1 MRFFQV
7 KSPSEARRLLDRE
20 VPLPG
25 VETVPLPAARDRVLA
40 RGIVAPH
47 DLPEFDRAVVDGY
60 AVRAADTFGA
70 SPGQPAYLT
79 VVGEVLMGQAAAVTV
94 GRCEAVRIATG
105 GMIPAGADA
114 VVMIEYTQ
122 TLADGMIEVTRPA
135 APGEH
140 AVRRGDDVRAGELLV
155 PQGRRLRPHDLGAL
169 AGLGF
174 GTVEVFVRP
183 CVALLPTGDE
193 IVPVEAT
200 PGPGQVRDVN
210 TTALAA
216 AVEAAGGVPAPL
228 PIVPDE
234 PARLRAALADALACA
249 DLVLI
254 SGGSSVG
261 ARDGT
266 LDALLSF
273 PDSELLLHGI
283 AIRPGKPVI
292 AVRIGPRILFGLP
305 GNPVSALV
313 VFDQFV
319 RPHLRRLAGEGVH
332 HPQSSADDSAGHRT
346 PNAEPLLP
354 TAPCLVAVLAANV
367 ASDPGKE
374 DYVRVRLRWE
384 SVDGPDGGLWVAEPV
399 LGKSAL
405 IATMVEADGMVVVPE
420 GVEGIEAGE
429 TVAVELF

>member
-1 MRFFQV
+1 V
-7 KSPSEARRLLDRE
+7 KSPSEARLLLDRE
-20 VPLPG
+20 TPLPT
-25 VETVPLPAARDRVLA
+25 VETVPLLAAHDRVAARPIA
-40 RGIVAPH
+40 APH
-47 DLPEFDRAVVDGY
+47 DLPEFDRSVVDGY

-79 VVGEVLMGQAAAVTV
+79 VVGEVLMGQGATVTV
-94 GRCEAVRIATG
+94 GRTQAVRIATG
-105 GMIPAGADA
+105 GMLPPGADA
-114 VVMIEYTQ
+114 VVMIEYTHP
-122 TLADGMIEVTRPA
+122 LADAMIEVTSPA

-140 AVRRGDDVRAGELLV
+140 TVRRGDDVLAGEPLV
-155 PQGRRLRPHDLGAL
+155 PAGRRLRPHDLGAL
-169 AGLGF
+169 AGLGILR
-174 GTVEVFVRP
+174 VEVFARP
-183 CVALLPTGDE
+183 RVALLPTGDE

-216 AVEAAGGVPAPL
+216 AVQAAGGVPLPL

-234 PARLRAALADALACA
+234 PERLRAALADAMAQA

-292 AVRIGPRILFGLP
+292 AVRIGPRLCFGLP
-305 GNPVSALV
+305 GNPVSALT

-319 RPHLRRLAGEGVH
+319 RPHLRRLAGEGV
-332 HPQSSADDSAGHRT
+332 QVFRCSGVQADPNTRT
-346 PNAEPLLP
+346 PEHPNTLLP
-354 TAPCLVAVLAANV
+354 SAPTLDAVLTANV
-367 ASDPGKE
+367 SSDPGKE
-374 DYVRVRLRWE
+374 DYIRVRLRWE
-384 SVDGPDGGLWVAEPV
+384 TDDGPGAGRWLAEPV

-405 IATMVEADGMVVVPE
+405 IATMVEADGILLIPE
-420 GVEGIEAGE
+420 GVEGIEAGV
-429 TVAVELF
+429 TVRAELF